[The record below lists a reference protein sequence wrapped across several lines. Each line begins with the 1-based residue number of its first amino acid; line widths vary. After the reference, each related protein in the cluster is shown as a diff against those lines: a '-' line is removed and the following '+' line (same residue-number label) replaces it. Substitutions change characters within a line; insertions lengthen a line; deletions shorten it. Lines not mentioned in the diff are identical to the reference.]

1 LKGIG
6 EMNEI
11 TVDSRRCGEGK
22 TYDNSPTPTYH
33 QGRVLSTWSNIKQRW
48 KLGDR
53 CLVVLPSLALCN
65 AYEQEFTEYIAKH
78 TAPGTTNQLSKITS
92 ERTAN
97 VQAELHDKL
106 NDRCAIIIITQA
118 AFLQSEIPNAYRQQ
132 YHLIID
138 EAIMPYRE
146 IAIWHEQDCLVDFDW
161 ANNTSLR
168 EPRDGAV
175 EWKELSFH
183 NIKGNFI
190 TDTSETTRYLFN
202 DNWLSRCHMDDY
214 AKFAAPIPKNQR
226 MSVIQQLRPEIFHNW
241 ITIWIA
247 CAAFEHTF
255 MARWMTEHGI
265 VWRIHPKLQ
274 FKPHEV
280 PVNIHGPD
288 DLKFTWSRYKLDN
301 EPQLLDQYKQQAA
314 NYTKQDGVLVLRN
327 NSNRR
332 QIFHKE
338 QLLPHNSAGS
348 NDYRNY
354 EYVSLE
360 SALNITPNLTRFLR
374 DVYGITTSDG
384 LDRAHMAQTVYTFYQ
399 TLMRSCLRDGKPATV
414 FCLDN
419 RVILGLG
426 EFFTNIN
433 FEELRLVRRADI
445 EEPGRPQSTALG
457 RALTSA
463 ERAFIYKKRRYAQ
476 YQHMTNEEIL
486 ALRK

>member
-1 LKGIG
+1 
-6 EMNEI
+6 MTEI
-11 TVDSRRCGEGK
+11 IVDSRRCGEGK

-33 QGRVLSTWSNIKQRW
+33 QGRILSTWSNIKQRW
-48 KLGDR
+48 QLGDR
-53 CLVVLPSLALCN
+53 CLVVLPSIALCD
-65 AYEQEFTEYIAKH
+65 AYEQEFKDYISKN
-78 TAPGTTNQLSKITS
+78 TVPGTTNQLAKITS
-92 ERTAN
+92 ERSSN

-106 NDRCAIIIITQA
+106 KDRCAIIIITQA
-118 AFLQSEIPNAYRQQ
+118 AFLQSDIPHAYRNQ
-132 YHLIID
+132 YHLILD

-146 IAIWHEQDCLVDFDW
+146 IPIWHEQDCLVDFDW
-161 ANNTSLR
+161 SNNTSLI
-168 EPRDGAV
+168 EPRDGAI

-202 DNWLSRCHMDDY
+202 NNWLCRCHYDDY
-214 AKFAAPIPKNQR
+214 IKFASFISKNER
-226 MSVIQQLRPEIFHNW
+226 MSIIQELRPEIFHNW
-241 ITIWIA
+241 NSIWIA
-247 CAAFEHTF
+247 CAAFEYTF
-255 MARWMTEHGI
+255 MSRWMTEHNMP
-265 VWRIHPKLQ
+265 WRIHPKLI

-301 EPQLLDQYKQQAA
+301 EPELLNQYRDQATDIAQR
-314 NYTKQDGVLVLRN
+314 DGVLILRN
-327 NSNRR
+327 NSNKR
-332 QIFHKE
+332 QIFHNE

-348 NDYRNY
+348 NNYRNY

-374 DVYGITTSDG
+374 DVYGIDKSNG
-384 LDRAHMAQTVYTFYQ
+384 LDLAHMAQTVYCFYQ
-399 TLMRSCLRDGKPATV
+399 TLMRSCLRDGRPATV

-433 FEELRLVRRADI
+433 FNELRLVRRADI
-445 EEPGRPQSTALG
+445 EEPGRPQSTDLG
-457 RALTSA
+457 RALTAA
-463 ERAFIYKKRRYAQ
+463 ERNFIARKRRFPQ
-476 YQHMTNEEIL
+476 YQHMTNDEIL